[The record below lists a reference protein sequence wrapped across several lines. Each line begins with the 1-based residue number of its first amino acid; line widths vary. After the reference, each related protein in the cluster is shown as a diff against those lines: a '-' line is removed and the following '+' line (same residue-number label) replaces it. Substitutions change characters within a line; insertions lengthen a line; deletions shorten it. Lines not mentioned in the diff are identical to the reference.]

1 MSQQW
6 IYVIIFVLCLIV
18 SAFFSTSETAFTSSS
33 MIRLKTAKDQGNTG
47 ARIAINLLDQFDNL
61 LSAILIG
68 NNFVNIL
75 ASSVATLFFV
85 NLNAQYGATVATA
98 VSTVLV
104 LMFAE
109 ITPKQIARIAPE
121 KIAVGVAPLL
131 RIAKIILSPFVWLFD
146 QWQKLVSRF
155 VRVESTTGISE
166 QELKTYVDEAR
177 RGGGIEHSE
186 HRLIHTAIEF
196 DDIEVRSILKPRTE
210 VIGFDILTA
219 DDQSIQ
225 SIFDTHPYT
234 RIIAYEKSIDNA
246 IGMLTYREFHQYLKI
261 KTESDLE
268 NIDLRDFIQEVLYVP
283 PMITL
288 DQLLTKMQN
297 KNIHMAVIVDE
308 YGGMRGIATL
318 EDIIEVLVGDIWD
331 ETDRREGKTLTV
343 IEEDRSYRAAGRYP
357 LEQLFAE
364 IGLETTDTFEAKTL
378 SGFILEQLS
387 RIPQT
392 GDTFTYENFSFTI
405 TDAKENFIEE
415 VLIQKT
421 NEEF

>member
-33 MIRLKTAKDQGNTG
+33 RIRLKTAKDQGSTG

-85 NLNAQYGATVATA
+85 NLNEQYGATVATA
-98 VSTVLV
+98 VSTILI

-121 KIAVGVAPLL
+121 KIAVSVSPLL
-131 RIAKIILSPFVWLFD
+131 RIVKAILSPFVWFFD

-155 VRVESTTGISE
+155 VRVEGTTGISE

-177 RGGGIEHSE
+177 RGDGIEHSE

-210 VIGFDILTA
+210 VIGFDMLTT
-219 DDQSIQ
+219 DDRFIQ
-225 SIFDTHPYT
+225 AIFDTHPYT

-331 ETDRREGKTLTV
+331 ETDRREVKTLTV
-343 IEEDRSYRAAGRYP
+343 IEEDRSYRASGRYP
-357 LEQLFAE
+357 LEQLFTE

-421 NEEF
+421 NEEA

>member
-6 IYVIIFVLCLIV
+6 VYVIIFIFCLII

-33 MIRLKTAKDQGNTG
+33 TIRLKTAEDNGSSG
-47 ARIAINLLDQFDNL
+47 AKIALNLLDRFDHL
-61 LSAILIG
+61 LSAVLIG

-85 NLNAQYGATVATA
+85 NLNEQYGATVAT
-98 VSTVLV
+98 VVTTVFVLV
-104 LMFAE
+104 FAE
-109 ITPKQIARIAPE
+109 ITPKQIARLSPE
-121 KIAVGVAPLL
+121 KIATSVSPIL
-131 RIAKIILSPFVWLFD
+131 RIVIMLLSPFVWLFA

-155 VRVESTTGISE
+155 VRVEGTTGISE

-219 DDQSIQ
+219 DDDFIQ

-234 RIIAYEKSIDNA
+234 RIIAYEKSIDDA
-246 IGMLTYREFHQYLKI
+246 IGVLTYREFHQYLKI
-261 KTESDLE
+261 KSESNLE
-268 NIDLRDFIQEVLYVP
+268 NIKLTDFIQEVLYVP

-297 KNIHMAVIVDE
+297 KNIHLTVVVDE
-308 YGGMRGIATL
+308 YGGMKGIATL
-318 EDIIEVLVGDIWD
+318 EDIIEVLVGNIWD
-331 ETDRREGKTLTV
+331 ETDHVKIDVVEVIDEGQ
-343 IEEDRSYRAAGRYP
+343 SYSVSGRYP
-357 LEQLFAE
+357 LQQLFSE
-364 IGLETTDTFEAKTL
+364 IGLETTDSFEAKTL

-387 RIPQT
+387 RIPQA
-392 GDTFTYENFSFTI
+392 GDSFTYKDFSFTI
-405 TDAKENFIEE
+405 TEAKDNFIEE
-415 VLIQKT
+415 ILIQKV
-421 NEEF
+421 EK

>member
-6 IYVIIFVLCLIV
+6 VYVIIFIFCLII

-33 MIRLKTAKDQGNTG
+33 TIRLKTAEDNGSSG
-47 ARIAINLLDQFDNL
+47 AKIALNLLDRFDHL
-61 LSAILIG
+61 LSAVLIG

-85 NLNAQYGATVATA
+85 NLNEQYGATVAT
-98 VSTVLV
+98 VVTTVFVLV
-104 LMFAE
+104 FAE
-109 ITPKQIARIAPE
+109 ITPKQIARLSPE
-121 KIAVGVAPLL
+121 KIATSVSPIL
-131 RIAKIILSPFVWLFD
+131 RIVIMLLSPFVWLFS

-155 VRVESTTGISE
+155 VRVEGTTGISE

-196 DDIEVRSILKPRTE
+196 DDIEVRSILKPRIE

-219 DDQSIQ
+219 DDNFIQ

-234 RIIAYEKSIDNA
+234 RIIAYEKSIDDA
-246 IGMLTYREFHQYLKI
+246 IGVLTYREFHQYLKI
-261 KTESDLE
+261 KSESNLE
-268 NIDLRDFIQEVLYVP
+268 NIKLTDFIQEVLYVP

-297 KNIHMAVIVDE
+297 KNIHMSVVVDE
-308 YGGMRGIATL
+308 YGGMKGIATL
-318 EDIIEVLVGDIWD
+318 EDIIEVLVGNIWD
-331 ETDRREGKTLTV
+331 ETDHVKIDVVEVIDEGQ
-343 IEEDRSYRAAGRYP
+343 SYSVSGRYP
-357 LEQLFAE
+357 LQQLFSE
-364 IGLETTDTFEAKTL
+364 IGLETTDSFEAKTL

-387 RIPQT
+387 RIPQA
-392 GDTFTYENFSFTI
+392 GDSFTYKDFSFTI
-405 TDAKENFIEE
+405 TEAKDNFIEE
-415 VLIQKT
+415 ILIQKV
-421 NEEF
+421 EK

>member
-6 IYVIIFVLCLIV
+6 VYVIIFIFCLII

-33 MIRLKTAKDQGNTG
+33 TIRLKTAEDNGSSG
-47 ARIAINLLDQFDNL
+47 AKIALNLLDRFDHL
-61 LSAILIG
+61 LSAVLIG

-85 NLNAQYGATVATA
+85 NLNEQYGATVAT
-98 VSTVLV
+98 VVTTVFVLV
-104 LMFAE
+104 FAE
-109 ITPKQIARIAPE
+109 ITPKQIARLSPE
-121 KIAVGVAPLL
+121 KIATSVSPIL
-131 RIAKIILSPFVWLFD
+131 RIVIMLLSPFVWLFS

-155 VRVESTTGISE
+155 VRVEGTTGISE

-219 DDQSIQ
+219 DDDFIQ

-234 RIIAYEKSIDNA
+234 RIIAYEKSIDDA
-246 IGMLTYREFHQYLKI
+246 IGVLTYREFHQYLKI
-261 KTESDLE
+261 KSESNLE
-268 NIDLRDFIQEVLYVP
+268 NIKLTDFIQEVLYVP

-297 KNIHMAVIVDE
+297 KNIHMSVVVDE
-308 YGGMRGIATL
+308 YGGMKGIATL
-318 EDIIEVLVGDIWD
+318 EDIIEVLVGNIWD
-331 ETDRREGKTLTV
+331 ETDHVKIDVVEVIDEGQ
-343 IEEDRSYRAAGRYP
+343 SYSVSGRYP
-357 LEQLFAE
+357 LQQLFSE
-364 IGLETTDTFEAKTL
+364 IGLETTDSFEAKTL

-387 RIPQT
+387 RIPQA
-392 GDTFTYENFSFTI
+392 GDSFTYKDFSFTI
-405 TDAKENFIEE
+405 TEAKDNFIEE
-415 VLIQKT
+415 ILIQKV
-421 NEEF
+421 EK

>member
-1 MSQQW
+1 M
-6 IYVIIFVLCLIV
+6 L
-18 SAFFSTSETAFTSSS
+18 
-33 MIRLKTAKDQGNTG
+33 
-47 ARIAINLLDQFDNL
+47 
-61 LSAILIG
+61 
-68 NNFVNIL
+68 
-75 ASSVATLFFV
+75 
-85 NLNAQYGATVATA
+85 
-98 VSTVLV
+98 
-104 LMFAE
+104 
-109 ITPKQIARIAPE
+109 
-121 KIAVGVAPLL
+121 
-131 RIAKIILSPFVWLFD
+131 
-146 QWQKLVSRF
+146 
-155 VRVESTTGISE
+155 TT
-166 QELKTYVDEAR
+166 
-177 RGGGIEHSE
+177 
-186 HRLIHTAIEF
+186 
-196 DDIEVRSILKPRTE
+196 DDRSIQ
-210 VIGFDILTA
+210 A
-219 DDQSIQ
+219 
-225 SIFDTHPYT
+225 IFDTHPYT

-331 ETDRREGKTLTV
+331 ETDRREVKTLTV
-343 IEEDRSYRAAGRYP
+343 IEEDRSYRASGRYP
-357 LEQLFAE
+357 LEQLFTE

-421 NEEF
+421 NEEA

>member
-6 IYVIIFVLCLIV
+6 VYAIIFVICLII

-33 MIRLKTAKDQGNTG
+33 SIRLKTAKDKGSTG
-47 ARIAINLLDQFDNL
+47 AKIAINLLDQFDNL

-85 NLNAQYGATVATA
+85 NLNEQYGATVATA
-98 VSTVLV
+98 VSTILI

-121 KIAVGVAPLL
+121 KIAVSVSPLL
-131 RIAKIILSPFVWLFD
+131 RIVKAILSPFVWFFD

-155 VRVESTTGISE
+155 VRVEGTTGISE

-196 DDIEVRSILKPRTE
+196 DDLEVRSILKPRIE

-219 DDQSIQ
+219 DDESIQ

-246 IGMLTYREFHQYLKI
+246 IGLLTYREFHQYLKI
-261 KTESDLE
+261 KSESKLE
-268 NIDLRDFIQEVLYVP
+268 SIKLIDFIQEVLYVP

-288 DQLLTKMQN
+288 DKLLTKMQN
-297 KNIHMAVIVDE
+297 KNIHMTVVVDE

-318 EDIIEVLVGDIWD
+318 EDIIEVLVGNIWD
-331 ETDRREGKTLTV
+331 ETDHVKIDVIEV
-343 IEEDRSYRAAGRYP
+343 IEEGQSYSVSGRYS
-357 LEQLFAE
+357 LQQLFSE
-364 IGLETTDTFEAKTL
+364 IGLETTDSFEAKTL

-392 GDTFTYENFSFTI
+392 GDSFNYKGYSFTI
-405 TDAKENFIEE
+405 TEAEDNFIEE
-415 VLIQKT
+415 ILIQKT
-421 NEEF
+421 EE